1 MRTFFLALICLFTA
15 AATAEAQKPA
25 PTPPPAQGSARESTP
40 ELRRKTFQK
49 AWEIVR
55 DRFYDPDFNGVDW
68 NRVRERYS
76 PLADAVKSDAELYQL
91 LNRMLAELKV
101 SHMGV
106 ITPEAIRGSN
116 ETPVTTGLGLRNVEG
131 RVTIL
136 RVMPGSSAERAALRP
151 GFVVTQ
157 IDGADVKDLDDA
169 INRLGGAPAT
179 KVRITYLDGRD
190 ERRERVLE
198 RAPPDAGELDRTKF
212 GGISFYALFDARR
225 LEGGVGYIRFSEFI
239 PALNKKIR
247 EAVASMND
255 APGIVIDLRGNGGGD
270 DEVAIN
276 LAGLLFDRQTRLMIT
291 RTRKGDSTYYRARPA
306 KNPYRGTVVILVDQG
321 SGSASEQLTAGLQE
335 IGRAYVVGKTTG
347 GDDMDADLVKLPTGA
362 YLIYAAGQPLTPK
375 GVVVEGRGV
384 IPDLEVNL
392 TRAGLLRG
400 EDAQLDAALEY
411 IRRKA
416 AK

>member
-1 MRTFFLALICLFTA
+1 MRTFFLAAVFIFTA
-15 AATAEAQKPA
+15 AATATEAQQPS
-25 PTPPPAQGSARESTP
+25 PARESTP
-40 ELRRKTFQK
+40 ELRRKTFQM
-49 AWEIVR
+49 AWETVR
-55 DRFYDPDFNGVDW
+55 DKFYDPNFNGVDW
-68 NRVRERYS
+68 NKVHERYS
-76 PLADAVKSDAELYQL
+76 PLVDAAKTDAELYGL

-106 ITPEAIRGSN
+106 ITPEGIRGSN
-116 ETPVTTGLGLRNVEG
+116 DAPVTTGLGLKSVEA

-136 RVMPGSSAERAALRP
+136 RVVPGSSAERAGLRP

-169 INRLGGAPAT
+169 INKLDGTPAT

-190 ERRERVLE
+190 ERRESVLE
-198 RAPPDAGELDRTKF
+198 RAPLDAGKLDQTKF

-247 EAVASMND
+247 EAVDSMND
-255 APGIVIDLRGNGGGD
+255 APGIVFDLRGNGGGD

-276 LAGLLFDRQTRLMIT
+276 LAGLLFDRQTQLMIT
-291 RTRKGDSTYYRARPA
+291 RTRKGDDPYYRARPA
-306 KNPYRGTVVILVDQG
+306 KKPYRGTVVVLVDQG

-362 YLIYAAGQPLTPK
+362 YLIYAYGLPRTPK

-400 EDAQLDAALEY
+400 EDAQLDAALAY
-411 IRRKA
+411 IKRKA